1 MSPDLRIRQ
10 LADGDWDALTALEA
24 ATYAPLGLSEGRAA
38 LQSRARVSPATCF
51 VAESGERLAGYLL
64 ALPYPPHAH
73 PRLTRAEQRP
83 FVSRNLH
90 LHDLAIA
97 PPQRRRGLARLLLH
111 HLTATATAH
120 GYEQISLI
128 AVGGSHPFWTARGF
142 APDHRAAAPGP
153 DYGPDA
159 VSMVRPLPA
168 RAGRATGVRRPVR
181 HRPAAPHEVS

>member
-1 MSPDLRIRQ
+1 MRPDVRIRQ

-38 LQSRARVSPATCF
+38 LRSRARVSPATCF
-51 VAESGERLAGYLL
+51 AAETGGRLAGYLL

-73 PRLTRAEQRP
+73 PRLTRAEDRA

-90 LHDLAIA
+90 LHDLVIA
-97 PPQRRRGLARLLLH
+97 PPQRRRGLAGLLLER
-111 HLTATATAH
+111 LTATAH
-120 GYEQISLI
+120 GYDQISLI
-128 AVGGSHPFWTARGF
+128 AVGGSHPFWAAHGFTAD
-142 APDHRAAAPGP
+142 PEAAPGP

-159 VSMVRPLPA
+159 VRMVRPLPPPAGHAAGA
-168 RAGRATGVRRPVR
+168 RHPLR